1 MMRMIVNGSRGFSN
15 YNYLRNALK
24 ELFMIK
30 GYNPAQVEIIS
41 GGARGADQYAIRF
54 ANEYNL
60 KLKIMNADWG
70 TYGKRAGIIRNQAML
85 DYATSDPNDKAML
98 ISFWDGESRG
108 TKHMIDIA
116 QKAGIEIRLYKI
128 KEVLNQ

>member
-1 MMRMIVNGSRGFSN
+1 MIMLKMIVNGSRGFSN
-15 YNYLRNALK
+15 YVYLRDALK

-30 GYNPAQVEIIS
+30 GYNPTQVEIIS

-54 ANEYNL
+54 ATEYNL

-70 TYGKRAGIIRNQAML
+70 VHGKRAGIIRNQEML

-98 ISFWDGESRG
+98 ISFWDGQSKG

-116 QKAGIEIRLYKI
+116 QKAGIDIRLYEI
-128 KEVLNQ
+128 